1 MKKEV
6 IGNATLYCGDIL
18 EILQKIPTGS
28 INACI
33 TDPPYGIN
41 TKSDVTG
48 KLNPWADLCNA
59 AFWYSEWIKQV
70 KLKITQDGC
79 RWSFLNWRSI
89 VTFQKA
95 AIDSRWPIESL
106 LVWNKDWIGPGG
118 HKGLRPSYEFVALF
132 AGQDF
137 SIKNRSLPDIQTF
150 KWSAHKPTGHPAEKP
165 TDLIKFLVNNSTKK
179 NQLVLDPFLGSGTTG
194 VCCVNLNRKFIG
206 IEIEEFWFDYSCRRI
221 EQAQKQIKL
230 FDEVAP

>member
-18 EILQKIPTGS
+18 EIIQKIPTGS

-33 TDPPYGIN
+33 TDPPYDIN

-79 RWSFLNWRSI
+79 LWSFLNWRSI

-95 AIDSRWPIESL
+95 AIDSRWTIESL

-137 SIKNRSLPDIQTF
+137 SIKIEVCQIFKHLNGQHINQQGTLQKSLQT
-150 KWSAHKPTGHPAEKP
+150 
-165 TDLIKFLVNNSTKK
+165 
-179 NQLVLDPFLGSGTTG
+179 
-194 VCCVNLNRKFIG
+194 
-206 IEIEEFWFDYSCRRI
+206 
-221 EQAQKQIKL
+221 
-230 FDEVAP
+230 